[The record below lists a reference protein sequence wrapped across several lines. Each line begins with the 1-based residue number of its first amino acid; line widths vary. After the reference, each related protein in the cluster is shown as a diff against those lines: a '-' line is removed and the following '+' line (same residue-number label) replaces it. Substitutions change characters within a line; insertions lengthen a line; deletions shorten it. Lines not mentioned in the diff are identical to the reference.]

1 MANSSTLIIYGSTYG
16 YTERYTEWIKEQLEA
31 EGYSVVT
38 APITE
43 VTDEQIEAAQTVV
56 IGASYYGGLF
66 LTGAPSLRKKA
77 ELLKNKNL
85 VFFTVSFNGTVANNG
100 KMLDGKVLKSFTEDL
115 ASGKPTFHLR
125 GGINHDV
132 LSATHKTVLQ
142 GVRMAMKMKPNK
154 NEANQQILDSYATHS
169 ADFMDRANVEPIVAA
184 VKAYDA

>member
-1 MANSSTLIIYGSTYG
+1 MTNSPVLIVYGSTYG
-16 YTERYTEWIKEQLEA
+16 YTERYTSWTKEQLEA
-31 EGYSVVT
+31 DGYSVST
-38 APITE
+38 APIAE

-77 ELLKNKNL
+77 ELLKDKNL
-85 VFFTVSFNGTVANNG
+85 VFFTVSFNGNIANNG
-100 KMLDGKVLKSFTEDL
+100 KMLDSKVLKSFTEEL
-115 ASGKPTFHLR
+115 AANKPTFHLR

-169 ADFMDRANVEPIVAA
+169 ADFMDKANIEPIVEA
-184 VKAYDA
+184 VKAYNA